1 MTRNRLQALSI
12 AAFPVLLVIG
22 ILTIPVVS
30 DYADHALTEKAAGRT
45 ARWYG
50 GHVISA
56 IAFGF
61 GALASCAIANYIEQR
76 GEGPDN
82 IGKSLA
88 VVGAAL
94 FAAGLGADG
103 VGPVAVAAG
112 GGQARAFFDGSG
124 MLVSSLFIA
133 ASITFG
139 AGMIIQVVRVIR
151 TGALVGISR
160 VVVFTSALVFVGST
174 AIPSGWGL
182 YAVAAAALGV
192 YLPIGIAVWQDDI
205 SQEKVSH
212 TEAS

>member
-1 MTRNRLQALSI
+1 MVFSGIGGRL
-12 AAFPVLLVIG
+12 P
-22 ILTIPVVS
+22 P
-30 DYADHALTEKAAGRT
+30 DYA
-45 ARWYG
+45 
-50 GHVISA
+50 
-56 IAFGF
+56 
-61 GALASCAIANYIEQR
+61 
-76 GEGPDN
+76 
-82 IGKSLA
+82 
-88 VVGAAL
+88 
-94 FAAGLGADG
+94 
-103 VGPVAVAAG
+103 
-112 GGQARAFFDGSG
+112 
-124 MLVSSLFIA
+124 A